1 LESNEVWACG
11 EADVVVGFPDYSIK
25 DVLTILHTNRFRRLP
40 IVDRDSN
47 ELQGIIVISDIIR
60 WLQLGSGDVEEKI
73 TAIMTGDLI
82 TIEVSETVHKATQ
95 IMRENNISC
104 LPIVVDGAR
113 LVGIITERDILNF
126 KGVAAEHLNT
136 PVSEFLR
143 GDELLTL
150 PLDVSVQE
158 ILGKLVEKAVRR
170 ALLIENEKL
179 AGILTAADILGAFI
193 EEGEAMREKP
203 ATEIATPNVLFVSP
217 KTPVSAAVALMRQ
230 ENIGQLPVVEDG
242 QIVGI
247 FTERDC
253 VLMLAET

>member
-1 LESNEVWACG
+1 LESNEVWACC

-25 DVLTILHTNRFRRLP
+25 EVLTILHTNRFRRLP
-40 IVDRDSN
+40 IADRDSN

-60 WLQLGSGDVEEKI
+60 WLQLGPSNVDEKAK
-73 TAIMTGDLI
+73 AIMTGDLI
-82 TIEVSETVHKATQ
+82 TIEATETVQMATK

-104 LPIVVDGAR
+104 LPIVLEGVR

-126 KGVAAEHLNT
+126 KGVTAEHLNT

-143 GDELLTL
+143 SDELLTL
-150 PLDVSVQE
+150 PIDVSVQE
-158 ILGKLVEKAVRR
+158 TLGKLVEKSVRR
-170 ALLIENEKL
+170 VLLTENEKL
-179 AGILTAADILGAFI
+179 SGILTAADILDAFI
-193 EEGEAMREKP
+193 AEGEAIREKA
-203 ATEIATPNVLFVSP
+203 ATEFATSNVLFVSP

-253 VLMLAET
+253 VLMLAEA

>member
-1 LESNEVWACG
+1 MESNEVWACG

-126 KGVAAEHLNT
+126 KGV
-136 PVSEFLR
+136 
-143 GDELLTL
+143 
-150 PLDVSVQE
+150 
-158 ILGKLVEKAVRR
+158 
-170 ALLIENEKL
+170 
-179 AGILTAADILGAFI
+179 
-193 EEGEAMREKP
+193 
-203 ATEIATPNVLFVSP
+203 
-217 KTPVSAAVALMRQ
+217 
-230 ENIGQLPVVEDG
+230 
-242 QIVGI
+242 
-247 FTERDC
+247 
-253 VLMLAET
+253 

>member
-1 LESNEVWACG
+1 MESNEVWACC

-25 DVLTILHTNRFRRLP
+25 EVLTVLHTNRFRRLP
-40 IVDRDSN
+40 IVDRDN

-60 WLQLGSGDVEEKI
+60 WLQLGPGNVDEKAK
-73 TAIMTGDLI
+73 AIMTGDLI
-82 TIEVSETVHKATQ
+82 TIEATETVQTATK

-104 LPIVVDGAR
+104 LPIVLEGAR

-126 KGVAAEHLNT
+126 KGVAADHLNT

-143 GDELLTL
+143 DDELLTL
-150 PLDVSVQE
+150 PVDVPVQE
-158 ILGKLVEKAVRR
+158 VLDKLVEKTVRR

-179 AGILTAADILGAFI
+179 VGILTAADILDAFI
-193 EEGEAMREKP
+193 AEGEAMREKL
-203 ATEIATPNVLFVSP
+203 AREIATPNVLFVSP
-217 KTPVSAAVALMRQ
+217 KTPISAAVALMRQ
-230 ENIGQLPVVEDG
+230 ENIGQLPIVEDG
-242 QIVGI
+242 RIIGV